1 MSEETPDSTA
11 ETPDP
16 PAAEHAP
23 ATDAPPERLMI
34 GIIGAPHG
42 TNGAMHVRII
52 SDFPEHLATLTHV
65 YIGDDPQRRR
75 LRSLRGASPTAI
87 LRVNGVATRNEAALY
102 RGMPLYMDIRDAK
115 PLDEGEYYWH
125 QLIDMTVV
133 TPDGET
139 LGVLTSILQTGANDV
154 YVVTRPDGTELLL
167 PAIKDVV
174 LDIDA
179 PNKRMVARPLEYL

>member
-1 MSEETPDSTA
+1 MSDETPHDVS
-11 ETPDP
+11 PM
-16 PAAEHAP
+16 PAG
-23 ATDAPPERLMI
+23 DAPPDRLMI

-42 TNGAMHVRII
+42 TNGAMRVRIV
-52 SDFPEHLATLTHV
+52 SDFPERLATLTHV
-65 YIGDDPQRRR
+65 SIGDDPQRRR

-87 LRVNGVATRNEAALY
+87 LEISGITSRNEAALY
-102 RGMPLYMDIRDAK
+102 RGLPLYMDIRDAK

-133 TPDGET
+133 NPKGET

-154 YVVTRPDGTELLL
+154 YVVTQPDGTELLL

-174 LDIDA
+174 LDIDL
-179 PNKRMVARPLEYL
+179 PNKRIVAKPLEYL